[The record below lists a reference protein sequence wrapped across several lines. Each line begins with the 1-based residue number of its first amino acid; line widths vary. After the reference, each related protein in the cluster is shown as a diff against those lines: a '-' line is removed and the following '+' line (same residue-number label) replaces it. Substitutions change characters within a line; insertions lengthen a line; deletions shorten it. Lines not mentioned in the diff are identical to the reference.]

1 MKLREQHKLL
11 GIALLLPF
19 MAWSATGL
27 FFLVRPAYEQAY
39 EQLVVK
45 TYPLEQPFPAL
56 PIGSDSVVAS
66 SAEWTADSNPVLK
79 ADSPADSK
87 ADSKLARN
95 PDWKEVRWLR
105 SILGLHLLVRRDD
118 GWVQLDPDTFAERPW
133 PSDEDLRLLVTD
145 AMRQNPERY
154 GELASFEGGRMTTDT
169 GVEITFD
176 WNTLSYTQQG
186 RDTRGID
193 RVYRIHYLEWT
204 GIAAVDKVLGV
215 SGLLLLIYMTVT
227 GFRLVFRH
235 DRPRPRANAGLA
247 ASGNA

>member
-1 MKLREQHKLL
+1 M
-11 GIALLLPF
+11 ALLLPF

-27 FFLVRPAYEQAY
+27 FFLLRPAYEQAY
-39 EQLVVK
+39 EQLAVK
-45 TYPLEQPFPAL
+45 QYPLHRPFPAM
-56 PIGSDSVVAS
+56 PASAESAVAS
-66 SAEWTADSNPVLK
+66 SAERTADVAP
-79 ADSPADSK
+79 DSRTGPKPDWK
-87 ADSKLARN
+87 

-105 SILGLHLLVRRDD
+105 SVLGPHLLVRRDD
-118 GWVQLDPDTFAERPW
+118 GWVQLDPQTFTERPW

-145 AMRQNPERY
+145 AMSQNPGRY
-154 GELASFEGGRMTTDT
+154 GKLASFDGRHMTTDT

-176 WNTLSYTQQG
+176 WDTLSYTQQG

-204 GIAAVDKVLGV
+204 GIVAVDKVLGV
-215 SGLLLLIYMTVT
+215 GGLLLLMYMTVT

-247 ASGNA
+247 AGGNA